1 METLSTTTKMQQLDA
16 KNPGLLAILDEHLD
30 KRKRPSWIAGKL
42 SSRYLVAVTIQDIV
56 DYIGQKWA
64 KAAEPGIG
72 EHAGVGNRESGIGEK
87 RQPEKSRP
95 VCPIPSTV
103 CPSQAESGIGSGES
117 GIGEKRQPEKS
128 RPVCPMPS
136 TVCQSKAEAEIGAK
150 TTQPEGPVESC
161 EGAARE
167 SGVLF
172 ATPGSVLATPA
183 SATPDSLLPTPV
195 RVLKAKPPKRASTK
209 PRKRRAELLELQV
222 TLVQTCLIEGPSRMD
237 SLGG

>member
-103 CPSQAESGIGSGES
+103 CQSQ
-117 GIGEKRQPEKS
+117 
-128 RPVCPMPS
+128 
-136 TVCQSKAEAEIGAK
+136 AEAEIGAK